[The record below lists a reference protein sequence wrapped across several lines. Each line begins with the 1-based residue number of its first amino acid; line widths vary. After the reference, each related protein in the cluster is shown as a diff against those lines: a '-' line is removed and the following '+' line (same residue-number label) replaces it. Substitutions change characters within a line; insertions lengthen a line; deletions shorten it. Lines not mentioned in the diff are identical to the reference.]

1 MQGRKNNRMNP
12 REQEIEVK
20 FYVRDLAR
28 VEQTLQNLN
37 ARRAQK
43 RALETN
49 LRFDT
54 TESSLGRYRHVLRLR
69 RPAPGYLPEDP
80 QGLLTYKG
88 PTQSGQ
94 SISIRQEI
102 EVVVSD
108 FETALHL
115 LEALGYQVVVMYEK
129 WRTVYRVGD
138 VDVDLDETPLGNF
151 LEIEGPDTAGI
162 QEVALL
168 LGLDWEARSGESYM
182 ALFNRVR
189 LARGLS
195 VQNLSFA
202 EFQDIQVQPQE
213 MGLRPADDRYV

>member
-1 MQGRKNNRMNP
+1 MNP

-20 FYVRDLAR
+20 FYVRDLSR
-28 VEQTLQNLN
+28 VEQTLKNLN
-37 ARRAQK
+37 ARMAQK

-54 TESSLGRYRHVLRLR
+54 PENSLGRYRRVLRLR
-69 RPAPGYLPEDP
+69 RPAPGYSPDDP

-88 PTQSGQ
+88 PTQNGQ

-108 FETALHL
+108 YETALHL

-129 WRTVYRVGD
+129 WRTVYRIGP
-138 VDVDLDETPLGNF
+138 VDIDLDETPLGCF
-151 LEIEGPDTAGI
+151 IEVEGPNTAGI
-162 QEVALL
+162 QEVAQL

-182 ALFNRVR
+182 SLFNRVR
-189 LARGLS
+189 VARGLS
-195 VQNLSFA
+195 AQNLSFA
-202 EFQDIQVQPQE
+202 EFQGVEVTPQDV
-213 MGLRPADDRYV
+213 GLRPADDRYI

>member
-1 MQGRKNNRMNP
+1 MNP

-20 FYVRDLAR
+20 FYVRDLAG

-37 ARRAQK
+37 ARMAQK

-54 TESSLGRYRHVLRLR
+54 TENSLGRYRRVLRLR
-69 RPAPGYLPEDP
+69 RPAPGHLPDDP

-151 LEIEGPDTAGI
+151 LEIEGPNTAGI

-202 EFQDIQVQPQE
+202 EFQGIQVQPQE

>member
-1 MQGRKNNRMNP
+1 MNP

-20 FYVRDLAR
+20 FYLRDLAK
-28 VEQTLQNLN
+28 VEQTLQKLN
-37 ARRAQK
+37 ARLAQK

-54 TESSLGRYRHVLRLR
+54 PDTSLGRHRRVLRLR
-69 RPAPGYLPEDP
+69 RPAPGYQPDDP

-94 SISIRQEI
+94 AISIRQEI

-108 FETALHL
+108 FESAQHL

-129 WRTVYRVGD
+129 WRTVYRIGP
-138 VDVDLDETPLGNF
+138 VDIDLDETPLGCF
-151 LEIEGPDTAGI
+151 IEVEGPNTAGI
-162 QEVALL
+162 QEVAQL

-182 ALFNRVR
+182 SLFNRVR
-189 LARGLS
+189 VARGLS
-195 VQNLSFA
+195 AQNLSFA
-202 EFQDIQVQPQE
+202 EFQGVEVTPQDV
-213 MGLRPADDRYV
+213 GLRPADDRYI

>member
-1 MQGRKNNRMNP
+1 MNP

-20 FYVRDLAR
+20 FYVRDLAK
-28 VEQTLQNLN
+28 VERTLQKLN
-37 ARRAQK
+37 ATLAQK

-54 TESSLGRYRHVLRLR
+54 PETSLGRYRRVLRLR
-69 RPAPGYLPEDP
+69 RPAPGHSPDEP

-94 SISIRQEI
+94 AISIRQEI

-108 FETALHL
+108 FETARHL
-115 LEALGYQVVVMYEK
+115 LEALGYQMLVMYEK
-129 WRTVYRVGD
+129 WRTVYRIGQ
-138 VDVDLDETPLGNF
+138 VDIDLDETPMGSF
-151 LEIEGPDTAGI
+151 IEVEGPNTASI
-162 QEVALL
+162 QEVALM

-202 EFQDIQVQPQE
+202 ELQGVEVTPQD
-213 MGLRPADDRYV
+213 MGLRPADDRYI

>member
-1 MQGRKNNRMNP
+1 MNP

-28 VEQTLQNLN
+28 VEQTLQKLN
-37 ARRAQK
+37 ARMAQK

-54 TESSLGRYRHVLRLR
+54 TENSLGRYRHVLRLR

-202 EFQDIQVQPQE
+202 EFQGIQVQPQE

>member
-20 FYVRDLAR
+20 FYVRDLAG

-37 ARRAQK
+37 ARMAQK

-54 TESSLGRYRHVLRLR
+54 TENSLGRYRHVLRLR
-69 RPAPGYLPEDP
+69 RPAPGYLPDDP

-151 LEIEGPDTAGI
+151 LEIEGPNTAGI

-202 EFQDIQVQPQE
+202 EFQGIQVQPQE